1 MSDLVVLTTVPVL
14 ALTQPLFDFLGAHG
28 ITAYSVEDDTGL
40 DASQRV
46 EVKVAAV
53 DADKARELLAIF
65 WAENEGRRDA
75 M

>member
-1 MSDLVVLTTVPVL
+1 MSDLVVLTTVPVV
-14 ALTQPLFDFLGAHG
+14 ALTQPLFDFLAAHG

-46 EVKVAAV
+46 EVRVSAA
-53 DADKARELLAIF
+53 DEPKARELLEAF
-65 WAENEGRRDA
+65 WAENEGPRDE